1 MHLWYLVATTIKV
14 DANGNATA
22 RMLPDLDMLNERS
35 WHLREHDVKQQHGM
49 VKT

>member
-1 MHLWYLVATTIKV
+1 V

-22 RMLPDLDMLNERS
+22 MLPDLDMLNER